1 MVAYE
6 VKKCQHISFSTDLDV
21 GEAWTLDSDD
31 ELSCY
36 GDDLNGV
43 PGINFN
49 DGATSKEPDDVVT
62 LQVDRKSSTGSQV
75 HIYSYCANDLIK
87 QS

>member
-1 MVAYE
+1 M
-6 VKKCQHISFSTDLDV
+6 DV

-36 GDDLNGV
+36 GDDMTSN
-43 PGINFN
+43 IAID
-49 DGATSKEPDDVVT
+49 DGAKSASNNDLVT

-75 HIYSYCANDLIK
+75 IHHLSQQIYRTISKYINHYW
-87 QS
+87 

>member
-1 MVAYE
+1 M
-6 VKKCQHISFSTDLDV
+6 DV

-36 GDDLNGV
+36 GDDMTSN
-43 PGINFN
+43 IAID
-49 DGATSKEPDDVVT
+49 DGAKSASNNDLVT

-75 HIYSYCANDLIK
+75 IHHLSK
-87 QS
+87 QIL

>member
-1 MVAYE
+1 MLIDYIALDTYVIKIRYIF
-6 VKKCQHISFSTDLDV
+6 CDLDLDV

-36 GDDLNGV
+36 GDDLNII
-43 PGINFN
+43 PGMNVDAEGN
-49 DGATSKEPDDVVT
+49 ASSASDDIIT

-75 HIYSYCANDLIK
+75 NIK
-87 QS
+87 TWQ

>member
-6 VKKCQHISFSTDLDV
+6 IKKYQHISFSTDLDV

-36 GDDLNGV
+36 GDDLNV
-43 PGINFN
+43 MPGIHVG
-49 DGATSKEPDDVVT
+49 DGATSKANDDVVT

-75 HIYSYCANDLIK
+75 HTICVCNIHEFFK
-87 QS
+87 

>member
-1 MVAYE
+1 MFYNVNQKLFYFYDF
-6 VKKCQHISFSTDLDV
+6 IDLDV

-36 GDDLNGV
+36 GDDLNV
-43 PGINFN
+43 MPGINV
-49 DGATSKEPDDVVT
+49 DEEETSTKSDDIVT

-75 HIYSYCANDLIK
+75 NIDIRAMSITVP
-87 QS
+87 Q